1 MNLHNSIIFLYGRF
15 VSTDFINKNKTT
27 LLRAKNKRTK
37 SGMAEALQENT
48 PLATGLA
55 HCISTHYKEGSIA
68 QYARQVGHF
77 HQLVPPSRK
86 GFT

>member
-1 MNLHNSIIFLYGRF
+1 
-15 VSTDFINKNKTT
+15 
-27 LLRAKNKRTK
+27 
-37 SGMAEALQENT
+37 MAEALQENT